1 VNATAHEGLHGAA
14 VDDEGTPQQAH
25 RWRTPSAEARAA
37 GTLLGVAGLVHVV
50 VTPEHVDEWA
60 PAGVFFAVVAT
71 AQLWLGQ
78 ALWRGTARRVLPAA
92 VLSTAGLIALYVVSR
107 TAGLPFHSEGAAVS
121 GGGHHGPL
129 LVPGG
134 HGNGM
139 PVIPGSEGGSTVE
152 ALGLPDAVCV
162 TAEFAA
168 LALLVGLMA
177 PAQRRSVTNLL
188 LAVGVCGWIVWA
200 VARFT

>member
-1 VNATAHEGLHGAA
+1 VTATAREGLPGAA
-14 VDDEGTPQQAH
+14 VDDEDTLLRGH
-25 RWRTPSAEARAA
+25 RWRTPSVEARTA
-37 GTLLGVAGLVHVV
+37 GALIGVAGLVHVV

-60 PAGVFFAVVAT
+60 PAGVLFAVVAT

-107 TAGLPFHSEGAAVS
+107 TVGLPFHSGGAAVS

-152 ALGLPDAVCV
+152 PVGLLDAVCV

-177 PAQRRSVTNLL
+177 VAQRRSVTNLL
-188 LAVGVCGWIVWA
+188 LAVGVCGWVAWA
-200 VARFT
+200 VVRFT

>member
-1 VNATAHEGLHGAA
+1 MVSCDRDGPRG
-14 VDDEGTPQQAH
+14 
-25 RWRTPSAEARAA
+25 PSRCRGRRRGHAAA
-37 GTLLGVAGLVHVV
+37 GTPLAYAVGRGPRGRHPPRGGRARPRGRDAGARRRVGTGRCLLRRRRHR
-50 VTPEHVDEWA
+50 P
-60 PAGVFFAVVAT
+60 AVVGPGAV
-71 AQLWLGQ
+71 
-78 ALWRGTARRVLPAA
+78 AR
-92 VLSTAGLIALYVVSR
+92 
-107 TAGLPFHSEGAAVS
+107 HSEAAAVS

-139 PVIPGSEGGSTVE
+139 PVIPGSEGGSTFE

>member
-1 VNATAHEGLHGAA
+1 MA
-14 VDDEGTPQQAH
+14 
-25 RWRTPSAEARAA
+25 
-37 GTLLGVAGLVHVV
+37 
-50 VTPEHVDEWA
+50 VTPGHIDEWA

-71 AQLWLGQ
+71 SQLWLAQ

-92 VLSTAGLIALYVVSR
+92 VLSTAGLVALYVVSR
-107 TAGLPFHSEGAAVS
+107 TVGLPFHGEGATVS

-139 PVIPGSEGGSTVE
+139 PVIPGSEGSSAVE
-152 ALGLPDAVCV
+152 AVGLLDVVCV
-162 TAEFAA
+162 AAEFTA

-188 LAVGVCGWIVWA
+188 LAVGVCGWLAWA
-200 VARFT
+200 AVRFT